1 MPTLDTPKRG
11 LPERFYARFGWK
23 VFLLVAAAVWTFG
36 LILSEAATL
45 NVVRM
50 HPIPRSNTIFLAV
63 LVAVVIAAAG
73 VIAQFI
79 ALRLVAPLRRTPR
92 SQQDLAAAWEAAVS
106 FPLTFAVRSMTMGLV
121 LISPAVIVGFG
132 HAFGFRIP
140 LLIYAAIGIAQI
152 TAVTVIVLIFV
163 AAVLVRPFLTDLQ
176 KKLEVL
182 PSSQTV
188 TLRTRLILLI
198 PIGVGA
204 TATGAA
210 FAQPTRIGITT
221 STIVAIA
228 LTSAFALFMW
238 TPVTALFAHSM
249 LTPIAD
255 LQAATERIK
264 HGDYSQPIAEMWA
277 DELGAVAV
285 SLNEAMRGLSERQQ
299 MARDV
304 RESRA
309 RIVAA
314 ADASRKRIERNIHDG
329 AQQRLVAL
337 TLDARLLETQIPTMS
352 DDETIAAVQQLAEG
366 LKEALAELRDLAR
379 GLHPAILTT
388 DGLGPALTQLA
399 ARSAVPISV
408 DAPSERLP
416 DQVETTAYFV
426 AAEALANVAKY
437 ARATHAAVTATHE
450 NGRLSIEIVDDGVG
464 GACASS
470 GSGLSGLADRVAAIG
485 GRLTVESESG
495 KGTRIAADLPVD
507 GSPNG

>member
-1 MPTLDTPKRG
+1 MAETRHPS
-11 LPERFYARFGWK
+11 LPDRLYARFGWK
-23 VFLLVAAAVWTFG
+23 VLILVAAAVWTFG
-36 LILSEAATL
+36 LILSEVATL

-50 HPIPRSNTIFLAV
+50 QPIPERETIFLAV
-63 LVAVVIAAAG
+63 LVAVVIGIAG
-73 VIAQFI
+73 VVAHFI
-79 ALRLVAPLRRTPR
+79 ALRLVAPLRRTAR
-92 SQQDLAAAWEAAVS
+92 TQKDLAAAWQAAVS
-106 FPLTFAVRSMTMGLV
+106 FPLSFAIRSMTVGLV
-121 LISPAVIVGFG
+121 LISPAVIFGFV
-132 HAFGFRIP
+132 HAFGFRVP
-140 LLIYAAIGIAQI
+140 LLIYAVVGISQI
-152 TAVTVIVLIFV
+152 TAVTVIVLIYG
-163 AAVLVRPFLTDLQ
+163 AAVLVRPLLTDLY
-176 KKLEVL
+176 KKLDAL

-238 TPVTALFAHSM
+238 TPVTAMFAHSM

-255 LQAATERIK
+255 LQAATERIR
-264 HGDYSQPIAEMWA
+264 HGDYSQPIVEMWA

-299 MARDV
+299 MAREV

-337 TLDARLLETQIPTMS
+337 TLDARLLESQIPTMS
-352 DDETIAAVQQLAEG
+352 DDETIAAVQQIAEG

-399 ARSAVPISV
+399 TRSAVPVSV

-416 DQVETTAYFV
+416 EQVETTAYFV

-437 ARATHAAVTATHE
+437 ARASHATVTATHV
-450 NGRLSIEIVDDGVG
+450 NGRLSIVIADDGVG
-464 GACASS
+464 GAFAAN

-495 KGTRIAADLPVD
+495 KGTRITADLPV
-507 GSPNG
+507 NGTPHG